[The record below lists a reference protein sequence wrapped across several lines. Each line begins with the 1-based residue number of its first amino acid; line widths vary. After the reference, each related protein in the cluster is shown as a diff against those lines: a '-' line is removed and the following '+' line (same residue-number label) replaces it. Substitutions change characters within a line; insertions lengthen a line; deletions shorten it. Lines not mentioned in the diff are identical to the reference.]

1 MEQATMVRVIRV
13 SGECRIV
20 PSASLSV
27 ISLYFLTEFIGEL
40 KNQFQRQLVVRYSD
54 KADSPL
60 QSIEK
65 QLDNNIR
72 IKQQLKLTQGL

>member
-1 MEQATMVRVIRV
+1 MENATMVQVIRV
-13 SGECRIV
+13 LGECRIV
-20 PSASLSV
+20 PL
-27 ISLYFLTEFIGEL
+27 ISDLILFLTEFIGEL
-40 KNQFQRQLVVRYSD
+40 KDQFQRQLVVKYSA

-60 QSIEK
+60 QSLEK